1 MNSITSEM
9 LVDMYHMNKEKGKA
23 LVPAEQVRNCRT
35 LSRGLLLIEN
45 NNTKLLQIV
54 VGRALVELQCHVYP
68 MTISSQ
74 VPDYKYT
81 CKV

>member
-54 VGRALVELQCHVYP
+54 V
-68 MTISSQ
+68 
-74 VPDYKYT
+74 D
-81 CKV
+81 